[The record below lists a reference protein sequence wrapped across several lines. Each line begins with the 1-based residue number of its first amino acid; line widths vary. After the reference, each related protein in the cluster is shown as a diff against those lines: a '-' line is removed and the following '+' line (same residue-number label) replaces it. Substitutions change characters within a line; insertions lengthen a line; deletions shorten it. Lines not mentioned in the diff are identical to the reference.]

1 MVSKADMGDEMPAA
15 GTKQQIVLVVD
26 GKPMRQFYTSIF
38 LQRLRYHVIM
48 AKSGEDALIFL
59 GLTVPLIIIVNIDL
73 PQMSGLDLLKQVKHD
88 RRTRDVPVLIYTSNK
103 DPELKRTCEQAG
115 CAGFLRHPASLD
127 QLYSAVQMATNKP
140 RRFVRLTTA
149 LDVIVEEGDRSGG
162 GDNKDCI
169 TMISELGVFVSTGD
183 PPSYGTVLPLS
194 FHLPNAP
201 GWVIRVEG
209 QVVYRNLS
217 KELRKRP
224 GMGVKFMKIGAQE
237 REFIKDFIKEQLM
250 EGLLAE

>member
-73 PQMSGLDLLKQVKHD
+73 PQMSGLDLLKEVKRD

-103 DPELKRTCEQAG
+103 APDIKPTCEQAG

-127 QLYSAVQMATNKP
+127 QLYAAVQMATNKP

-149 LDVIVEEGDRSGG
+149 LDVIVGD
-162 GDNKDCI
+162 GDQDGRENKDCI
-169 TMISELGVFVSTGD
+169 VMISELGVFVSTSD
-183 PPSYGTVLPLS
+183 PLPYGSVLQLA

-217 KELRKRP
+217 KELRKQP
-224 GMGVKFMKIGAQE
+224 GMGVKFLKIGTEE
-237 REFIKDFIKEQLM
+237 REFIKDFIKGKLM
-250 EGLLAE
+250 DGILTE